1 MLRCLSN
8 REEMK
13 ALQPL
18 FQLQQQLSVI
28 PQIQEI
34 LVELIQE
41 KKSFH
46 ILVYPFEGRL
56 VHEAMSAI
64 MAYRLSQK
72 TPISFSIAMND
83 YGFELMCDEPIE
95 LNVQTIQALFTT
107 DELLNDLQ
115 KSVNASEMAARAF
128 RDIAVI
134 GVLIFQ
140 GYPEQ
145 NKKTKYLQAS
155 ASLLF
160 KVLNED
166 DPQNVLLQ
174 QAYKEVFEKQME
186 EVRLR
191 TALQRIQQSNIII
204 TQPKQYTPFSFP
216 IIADGLSLNHLSSEK
231 LEYRIKK
238 IQQQLLQ

>member
-1 MLRCLSN
+1 
-8 REEMK
+8 MK

-18 FQLQQQLSVI
+18 FQLQQQLFVI
-28 PQIQEI
+28 PQMQEI

-56 VHEAMSAI
+56 VHEAMSAL
-64 MAYRLSQK
+64 MAYRLSK
-72 TPISFSIAMND
+72 IKPISFSIAMND
-83 YGFELMCDEPIE
+83 YGFELFCDEPIE
-95 LNVQTIQALFTT
+95 LTEQTLKTLFSTSH
-107 DELLNDLQ
+107 LLIDLQ
-115 KSVNASEMAARAF
+115 KSVNGSEMAARAF

-134 GVLIFQ
+134 GGLIFQ
-140 GYPEQ
+140 GYPGQ
-145 NKKTKYLQAS
+145 HKKTKHLQAS

-160 KVLNED
+160 KVLNEYD
-166 DPQNVLLQ
+166 VQNVLLQ

-191 TALQRIQQSNIII
+191 MALQRIQQSKIII
-204 TQPKQYTPFSFP
+204 TYPKQYTPFSFP
-216 IIADGLSLNHLSSEK
+216 IIADGLNRNHLSSEK
-231 LEYRIKK
+231 LEDRIKK